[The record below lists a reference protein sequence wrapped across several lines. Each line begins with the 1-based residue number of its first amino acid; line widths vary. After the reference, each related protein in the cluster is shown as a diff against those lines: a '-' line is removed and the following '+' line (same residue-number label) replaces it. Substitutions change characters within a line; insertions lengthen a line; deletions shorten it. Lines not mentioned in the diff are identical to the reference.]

1 MSERVFGVVGIGLL
15 VAAVGCGSNPAS
27 PAAPGN
33 NGSSSGSS
41 STSSASIAAPKP
53 LAPANNAQVKN
64 SDQPITLTALNAITT
79 GGSGT
84 TYTFEISSDSSFGA
98 KFQTK
103 DAVPEGANGQTSVK
117 LDALPASSDY
127 FWHVRATGG
136 GTSGVFG
143 PVFKFTIG
151 PAITVSAPSPI
162 APLTGSAVLT
172 TVRPTFRSANA
183 AKTGTNNPITYKF
196 EISTSSTF
204 ASTVT
209 SGTVSEGNGET
220 DYIPNVDLP
229 VNTNLFW
236 RVTANDGADGIAS
249 AASSVQIFSINPPP
263 SQAAVLAAK
272 LGVVLWPGVQPPGT
286 NGHAVM
292 GNDWNAEPLVSFS
305 GVTFQN
311 PPLDELQVFDLMD
324 RGMNPGDTISWLHD
338 HGYATEGVWYPDVAG
353 GVIGFPFEYL
363 TFINGRWDIVVRLG
377 G

>member
-27 PAAPGN
+27 PAAPGS
-33 NGSSSGSS
+33 GSSSGGAS
-41 STSSASIAAPKP
+41 STSSASIVAPKP
-53 LAPANNAQVKN
+53 LSPASSAQIKNA
-64 SDQPITLTALNAITT
+64 DQPITLTALNAITT
-79 GGSGT
+79 AGSGT

-151 PAITVSAPSPI
+151 PAITVSAPLPI

-172 TVRPTFRSANA
+172 AVRPTFRTSNA
-183 AKTGTNNPITYKF
+183 LKTGTNNPITYKF
-196 EISTSSTF
+196 EVSTSSTF
-204 ASTVT
+204 GSTVA

-220 DYIPNVDLP
+220 DFIPSVDLP

-236 RVTANDGADGIAS
+236 RATAVDGADGI
-249 AASSVQIFSINPPP
+249 SSVPSAVQGFSVNPPP
-263 SQAAVLAAK
+263 SQASLIAAR
-272 LGVVLWPGVQPPGT
+272 LGVTLWPGIQPPGT

-292 GNDWNAEPLVSFS
+292 GNDWNVEPLVSFN

-311 PPLDELQVFDLMD
+311 PPLDELQIFDLLD
-324 RGMNPGDTISWLHD
+324 RGMSPQSAIDWMHGN
-338 HGYATEGVWYPDVAG
+338 GYATEGVWYPDVQ
-353 GVIGFPFEYL
+353 VIGFAYEYIA
-363 TFINGRWDIVVRLG
+363 FVRGQWDIVVRVG